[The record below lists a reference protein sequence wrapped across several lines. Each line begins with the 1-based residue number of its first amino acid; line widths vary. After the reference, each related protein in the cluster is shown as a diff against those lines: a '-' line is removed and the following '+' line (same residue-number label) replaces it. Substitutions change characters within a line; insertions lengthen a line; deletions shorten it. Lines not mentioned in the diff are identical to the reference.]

1 MARILIAAVS
11 GCLAGLS
18 TISSAAELEDFSV
31 SSNLSYGYGTDSENS
46 MQGQLEILPVFDFTL
61 SDNVALRASG
71 RLRVDAKDLLEPGR
85 APLKNYTPASEPVN
99 IGPTG
104 TAEIRDL
111 YLEFRHDAGIS
122 RIGKQQIVWGRL
134 DGIKV
139 LDVLNPQD
147 FREFIIDDF
156 EDSRIS
162 LWSGYFDYTLGDWRA
177 ELAIIPDSSG
187 HTIPNSGAWFELQ
200 APRFRFGSSTAQP
213 ALPFRYEQPGFSL
226 EETGVGLRMTRF
238 IDLFE
243 FSLVAYSGMDP
254 EPLGRLIQAGQDT
267 VLERYY
273 ERQNTVG
280 FSLDM
285 GFGSAV
291 FRAEYAYQPDRYFN
305 SRLPVGLEA
314 NQLDQHRGAVGVDI
328 EGPLAIFAN
337 VQFVVDHI
345 SDAPTNLVRPG
356 QDRLAT
362 FFLRR
367 TFLYDTLTVEA
378 RWYRSFTDDDHLTSF
393 SVDYALTE
401 NLSLELAA
409 QSFSGIREGL
419 FGQFAE
425 RDRVTLSLQHT
436 F

>member
-1 MARILIAAVS
+1 MVRILLATIS
-11 GCLAGLS
+11 GCALGLS
-18 TISSAAELEDFSV
+18 AISSAAELEDFSL
-31 SSNLSYGYGTDSENS
+31 SSNLSYGYGTDSEIS
-46 MQGQLEILPVFDFTL
+46 MQGQLEMLPAFDFTL

-85 APLKNYTPASEPVN
+85 GPLENYTPASEPLN

-111 YLEFRHDAGIS
+111 YLEFRQGAGLS
-122 RIGKQQIVWGRL
+122 RFGKQQIVWGRL

-213 ALPFRYEQPGFSL
+213 TPPLRYEQPGLSL
-226 EETGVGLRMTRF
+226 AETGVGLRMTRA

-243 FSLVAYSGMDP
+243 FSLVAYSGMDS
-254 EPLGRLIQAGQDT
+254 EPLGRLEQAGQEL

-273 ERQNTVG
+273 ERQDTVG

-291 FRAEYAYQPDRYFN
+291 FRAEYAYQPDRFFN
-305 SRLPVGLEA
+305 SRSPLGLEA
-314 NQLDQHRGAVGVDI
+314 TQLDQHRGAVGIDV

-337 VQFVVDHI
+337 VQFLVDHI
-345 SDAPTNLVRPG
+345 SDAPANLVRPA
-356 QDRLAT
+356 QDQVAT

-367 TFLYDTLTVEA
+367 TFLYDTLTMEA

-393 SVDYALTE
+393 SIDYALTE
-401 NLSLELAA
+401 SLSVELAA
-409 QSFSGIREGL
+409 QSFSGIRAGL
-419 FGQFAE
+419 FGQFAD
-425 RDRVTLSLQHT
+425 RDRISLSLQHT